1 MLCSTLFFFCYQKSV
16 VSLLS
21 VIRCKHILIY
31 LIKQINYEQNTKID
45 RDSFI
50 SINLTL
56 QIMLYFHANEK
67 SNIYIGEI
75 IKNVMSERQVT
86 KAELARRLDVK
97 PQSVD
102 YLLTRK
108 SIDTDTLYNISLA
121 LDYDFS
127 LLYSIKQEQRNYD
140 NEDIRYKLGN
150 AKITVEIELQ
160 QDEIIKL
167 NLKRK

>member
-1 MLCSTLFFFCYQKSV
+1 MQMK
-16 VSLLS
+16 
-21 VIRCKHILIY
+21 
-31 LIKQINYEQNTKID
+31 
-45 RDSFI
+45 
-50 SINLTL
+50 
-56 QIMLYFHANEK
+56 K

-127 LLYSIKQEQRNYD
+127 LLYSITKEQRNYD

-167 NLKRK
+167 NLKKKIAELCRTKDIDLFPESTSFFSKEKINPGRINTL

>member
-1 MLCSTLFFFCYQKSV
+1 MQMK
-16 VSLLS
+16 
-21 VIRCKHILIY
+21 
-31 LIKQINYEQNTKID
+31 
-45 RDSFI
+45 
-50 SINLTL
+50 
-56 QIMLYFHANEK
+56 K

-75 IKNVMSERQVT
+75 IKNIMSERQVT

-108 SIDTDTLYNISLA
+108 SIDTDTLY
-121 LDYDFS
+121 
-127 LLYSIKQEQRNYD
+127 SIKKEQRNYD
-140 NEDIRYKLGN
+140 NEAIRYKLGN

-167 NLKRK
+167 NLKKKIAELLDGGANK

>member
-1 MLCSTLFFFCYQKSV
+1 MQMK
-16 VSLLS
+16 
-21 VIRCKHILIY
+21 
-31 LIKQINYEQNTKID
+31 
-45 RDSFI
+45 
-50 SINLTL
+50 
-56 QIMLYFHANEK
+56 K

-108 SIDTDTLYNISLA
+108 SIDTDTLYNISIA

-127 LLYSIKQEQRNYD
+127 LYIVSNKNREILITKVS
-140 NEDIRYKLGN
+140 DIN
-150 AKITVEIELQ
+150 
-160 QDEIIKL
+160 
-167 NLKRK
+167 

>member
-1 MLCSTLFFFCYQKSV
+1 MQMK
-16 VSLLS
+16 
-21 VIRCKHILIY
+21 
-31 LIKQINYEQNTKID
+31 
-45 RDSFI
+45 
-50 SINLTL
+50 
-56 QIMLYFHANEK
+56 K

-108 SIDTDTLYNISLA
+108 SIDTDTLYNISIA

-127 LLYSIKQEQRNYD
+127 LYIVS
-140 NEDIRYKLGN
+140 NENREILITKVSDIN
-150 AKITVEIELQ
+150 
-160 QDEIIKL
+160 
-167 NLKRK
+167 

>member
-1 MLCSTLFFFCYQKSV
+1 MQMK
-16 VSLLS
+16 
-21 VIRCKHILIY
+21 
-31 LIKQINYEQNTKID
+31 
-45 RDSFI
+45 
-50 SINLTL
+50 
-56 QIMLYFHANEK
+56 K

-127 LLYSIKQEQRNYD
+127 LLYSIKKEQRNYD
-140 NEDIRYKLGN
+140 NEDIRYKPASFLRPKN
-150 AKITVEIELQ
+150 PKKKIAELL
-160 QDEIIKL
+160 DGGANK
-167 NLKRK
+167 

>member
-1 MLCSTLFFFCYQKSV
+1 MK
-16 VSLLS
+16 
-21 VIRCKHILIY
+21 
-31 LIKQINYEQNTKID
+31 
-45 RDSFI
+45 
-50 SINLTL
+50 
-56 QIMLYFHANEK
+56 K

-127 LLYSIKQEQRNYD
+127 LLYSIKKEQRNYD

-167 NLKRK
+167 NLKKKIAELCRTKDIDLFPGSTSFFSKEKINPGRINTL

>member
-1 MLCSTLFFFCYQKSV
+1 MQMK
-16 VSLLS
+16 
-21 VIRCKHILIY
+21 
-31 LIKQINYEQNTKID
+31 
-45 RDSFI
+45 
-50 SINLTL
+50 
-56 QIMLYFHANEK
+56 K

-108 SIDTDTLYNISLA
+108 SIDTD
-121 LDYDFS
+121 YDFS
-127 LLYSIKQEQRNYD
+127 LLYSIKREQRNSD
-140 NEDIRYKLGN
+140 NKDIRYKLGN
-150 AKITVEIELQ
+150 AKIMVEIELQ

-167 NLKRK
+167 NLKKKIAELLDGGANK

>member
-1 MLCSTLFFFCYQKSV
+1 MQMK
-16 VSLLS
+16 
-21 VIRCKHILIY
+21 
-31 LIKQINYEQNTKID
+31 
-45 RDSFI
+45 
-50 SINLTL
+50 
-56 QIMLYFHANEK
+56 K

-97 PQSVD
+97 PHSVD

-108 SIDTDTLYNISLA
+108 SIDTDTLYNISIA

-127 LLYSIKQEQRNYD
+127 LLYSIKREQRNSD
-140 NEDIRYKLGN
+140 NKDIRYKLGN
-150 AKITVEIELQ
+150 AKIMVEIELQ

-167 NLKRK
+167 NLKKKIAELLDGGANK

>member
-1 MLCSTLFFFCYQKSV
+1 MK
-16 VSLLS
+16 
-21 VIRCKHILIY
+21 
-31 LIKQINYEQNTKID
+31 
-45 RDSFI
+45 
-50 SINLTL
+50 
-56 QIMLYFHANEK
+56 K

-75 IKNVMSERQVT
+75 IKNIMSERQGT

-121 LDYDFS
+121 LDYDFA
-127 LLYSIKQEQRNYD
+127 LLYSIKQEQINCD
-140 NEDIRYKLGN
+140 NEAIRYKLGN

-167 NLKRK
+167 NLKKKIAELCRTKDIDLFPGSTSFFSKEKINPGRINTL

>member
-1 MLCSTLFFFCYQKSV
+1 
-16 VSLLS
+16 
-21 VIRCKHILIY
+21 
-31 LIKQINYEQNTKID
+31 
-45 RDSFI
+45 
-50 SINLTL
+50 
-56 QIMLYFHANEK
+56 
-67 SNIYIGEI
+67 
-75 IKNVMSERQVT
+75 MSERQVT

-121 LDYDFS
+121 LDYDFA
-127 LLYSIKQEQRNYD
+127 LLYSIKQEQINCD
-140 NEDIRYKLGN
+140 NEAIRYKLGN

-167 NLKRK
+167 NLKKKIAELCRTKDIDLFPGSTSFFSKEKINPGRINTL

>member
-1 MLCSTLFFFCYQKSV
+1 MFHSVFFCYQKSV

-21 VIRCKHILIY
+21 VIRCKYILIY

-127 LLYSIKQEQRNYD
+127 LLYSIKKNREIMIMKIS
-140 NEDIRYKLGN
+140 DINWEMPKL
-150 AKITVEIELQ
+150 Q
-160 QDEIIKL
+160 
-167 NLKRK
+167 

>member
-1 MLCSTLFFFCYQKSV
+1 MK
-16 VSLLS
+16 
-21 VIRCKHILIY
+21 
-31 LIKQINYEQNTKID
+31 
-45 RDSFI
+45 
-50 SINLTL
+50 
-56 QIMLYFHANEK
+56 K

-108 SIDTDTLYNISLA
+108 SIDTDTLYNISIA
-121 LDYDFS
+121 LDYDFP
-127 LLYSIKQEQRNYD
+127 LYSIKREQRNSD
-140 NEDIRYKLGN
+140 NEGIRYKLGN
-150 AKITVEIELQ
+150 AKIMVEIELQ

-167 NLKRK
+167 NLKKKIAELLDGGANK

>member
-1 MLCSTLFFFCYQKSV
+1 
-16 VSLLS
+16 
-21 VIRCKHILIY
+21 
-31 LIKQINYEQNTKID
+31 
-45 RDSFI
+45 
-50 SINLTL
+50 
-56 QIMLYFHANEK
+56 MLYFHANEK

-108 SIDTDTLYNISLA
+108 SIDTDTLYNISIA

-127 LLYSIKQEQRNYD
+127 LYIVS
-140 NEDIRYKLGN
+140 NENREILITKVSDIN
-150 AKITVEIELQ
+150 
-160 QDEIIKL
+160 
-167 NLKRK
+167 